1 MTTEEQEFQELLQDK
16 RHKEIIKSLSTIA
29 MALNSDEKS
38 DDEIVKAIKGQGENV
53 NNLIKSI
60 QNIPKSQAPIVNI
73 NQKEISDSLN
83 KICADIVASNNKVI
97 ETLEKRLLPHSFEL
111 VKSFNGV
118 TESVKVNYKPANKI

>member
-29 MALNSDEKS
+29 MALNSDKKS